1 MIRNI
6 GQAGAVSP
14 LQEEVRRQGG
24 AVQVPTTS
32 HTTAAVDTLEISSEA
47 LRMREGGKSAEAART
62 RDAADTQR
70 IKDNIASGFYNTPA
84 VQRAVAAKINKSLLD

>member
-1 MIRNI
+1 
-6 GQAGAVSP
+6 
-14 LQEEVRRQGG
+14 
-24 AVQVPTTS
+24 
-32 HTTAAVDTLEISSEA
+32 
-47 LRMREGGKSAEAART
+47 MREGGKSAEAVRT